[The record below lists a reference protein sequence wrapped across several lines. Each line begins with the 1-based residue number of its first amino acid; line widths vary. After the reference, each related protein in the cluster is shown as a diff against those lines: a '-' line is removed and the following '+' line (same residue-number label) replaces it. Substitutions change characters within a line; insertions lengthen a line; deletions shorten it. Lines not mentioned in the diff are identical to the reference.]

1 MKVLFA
7 VSSESI
13 SDAIIKK
20 YQKDYKEILSY
31 KNVYYFNAI
40 LKEIQKDKT
49 YDRIVISEDLEP
61 FANNNYD
68 AIDKFIFEKLDN
80 ISDEAQDIDGNE
92 TSIIMIC
99 TDRHTPGSSFLVKL
113 FGIGIYNA
121 LLGSDRK
128 IESICKLINKPRVK
142 KEAKMYYKIDAD
154 DVNYSNK
161 NEKEV
166 SELEI
171 QNILTHFKK
180 LGRNTDKYAESFNN
194 IAAQYTDDQLKIIV
208 NCLPMTVKAVLE
220 EECQK
225 YQELMAADGMI
236 EKVNR
241 EAVKTTKEAQ
251 KQTGIKI
258 DIIENKL
265 NQTKMTGPI
274 VIPSSVRTSKNKG
287 PAPVRPMGN
296 NLEIPESNTE
306 TTKVKKVISK
316 KEELMDI
323 PSVVPPRPTQPVVE
337 EPVIEEKVQEPKPVV
352 EPVAPAPEVAPAVP
366 APEAAPV
373 EQFKIKKVLKTMPD
387 GSKKVVKVKVR
398 VQPDEVQTAKP
409 VETVKVEEPTVEA
422 VEEKKLPFDP
432 TVKEK
437 GKRGRPRKNPEE
449 EDTFLPQVPDDDDDF
464 ILPSIEDGDD
474 TLPGLDMFEEEL
486 PGLGEFDANAVPG
499 GPKQP
504 VVEETAVEEDALPGL
519 DDFEETS
526 VETPEE
532 TVEDSLPGLDD
543 FEENAL
549 PGLDDFEEETVEE
562 TVEENVEETVEEVP
576 AVEDDF
582 EEDAL
587 PGLDNFEE
595 DTLPELDGFDDDG
608 LPGLADDF
616 DDVDELPA
624 LDDFEEETVE
634 TPVVEDTVEEIPEV
648 TEEVVETVEETTDV
662 AEEVFDE
669 IEEIM
674 PDVVEGFEDV
684 ANETTETVEEVVEEA
699 EEFTDEVVIPGL
711 DELDEEILPTGDDFE
726 DVEDVLP
733 IGDDNADD
741 GLLGDIDDD
750 FVQPTTAQPT
760 QPTNEIES
768 IKPKVDYSMSS
779 LNSLLTKDKKIVTFI
794 GTTKNGTSFLIN
806 NLAALFSSVGIN
818 TAILDMTKNRNSYYI
833 YTNNEEELRNV
844 AYNSI
849 SKLQKGFAE
858 GIKVNKNLS
867 VYTALPNDGKDY
879 SDAEPILSTLVQNH
893 SLILIDCDFD
903 TDPSY
908 FASCQEIYLV
918 QSMDI
923 LTIQPLTAFLR
934 DLKAK
939 GVLESEKVRVV
950 INKELKVRSL
960 TTKAI
965 IGGMSFYNDPSMSFM
980 TELFNKDMVKACSIP
995 FEDAVYAKYLDAM
1008 VNCNVSLNG
1017 YSKQFIN
1024 KLRNLG
1030 DMVYPLVSKPSGK
1043 GGVAQV
1049 DYSKNAFSSNMSN
1062 TLTQMK
1068 KKF

>member
-316 KEELMDI
+316 KEEIMDI

-337 EPVIEEKVQEPKPVV
+337 EPVIEEKVQEPVV
-352 EPVAPAPEVAPAVP
+352 EPVAPAPEVAPAAP

-409 VETVKVEEPTVEA
+409 VESVKVEEPTVEA

-504 VVEETAVEEDALPGL
+504 AVEEDALPGL

-562 TVEENVEETVEEVP
+562 TVEKTVEETVEEVP